1 MRPLSLART
10 ASLLTVI
17 AFIFGRTTHAHDA
30 TSAGHH
36 QNPIYSRLFNSMNGA
51 LHKGEDAF
59 VDLNGMTLS
68 LASLPEGTLLYHG
81 STRSEPVT
89 GAEALAFDPESSL
102 TFARKRPGRH
112 EGGADDGDGQR
123 GGEPGSGFLAGWL
136 HTYKTVKELNLVWID
151 GRSATD
157 SQSVTLDPFDRILMG
172 LEGEHKRA
180 EAVCKFSEE
189 HWDRRVYGV
198 IRLGG
203 DFEIVLC
210 SPQQMLER
218 VRIVRVVPAGS
229 SSQEHGV
236 IEQVPD
242 YLVCSYAYGI
252 NLPNYTDNEDGD
264 RSPYRHGYTGG
275 NPDYTWQ
282 PRLKHIPSDAAEPIR
297 DDDNKFILNY
307 GIPSQQYWRAVTGM
321 VIGRYA
327 SEIDYIASGAL
338 ETREQLHG
346 RVLHLLAPFI
356 DYKARDKE
364 LEIERCAT
372 DYLPGAV
379 IKESLPY
386 RAVYSVTRRIC
397 ATLQESLH
405 DKRVDSIVERM
416 KRLKEFLQWAVW
428 KS

>member
-1 MRPLSLART
+1 
-10 ASLLTVI
+10 
-17 AFIFGRTTHAHDA
+17 
-30 TSAGHH
+30 
-36 QNPIYSRLFNSMNGA
+36 
-51 LHKGEDAF
+51 
-59 VDLNGMTLS
+59 
-68 LASLPEGTLLYHG
+68 
-81 STRSEPVT
+81 
-89 GAEALAFDPESSL
+89 
-102 TFARKRPGRH
+102 
-112 EGGADDGDGQR
+112 
-123 GGEPGSGFLAGWL
+123 
-136 HTYKTVKELNLVWID
+136 
-151 GRSATD
+151 
-157 SQSVTLDPFDRILMG
+157 MG

-210 SPQQMLER
+210 SPQETLER

-242 YLVCSYAYGI
+242 YLVSSYAYGI
-252 NLPNYTDNEDGD
+252 NLPNYTENEDGD
-264 RSPYRHGYTGG
+264 RSPYSHGYTGG
-275 NPDYTWQ
+275 KESEQCACLACANSLPGNPDYTRQ
-282 PRLKHIPSDAAEPIR
+282 PRLKHIPSDAPEPIR

-338 ETREQLHG
+338 ETQEQLHG